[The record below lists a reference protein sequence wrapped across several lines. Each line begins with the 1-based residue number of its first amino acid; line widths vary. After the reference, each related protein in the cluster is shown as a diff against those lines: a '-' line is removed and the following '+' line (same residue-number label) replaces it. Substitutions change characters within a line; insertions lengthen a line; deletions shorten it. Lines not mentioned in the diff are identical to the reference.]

1 MREVVVMEN
10 SATMITY
17 AKFRS
22 VQLTMIAMEPILTA
36 TPVAGMTILV
46 TSVRLWIAQSLH
58 NAPRLATALALELVE
73 IATAQPTNVR

>member
-1 MREVVVMEN
+1 MMEN

-46 TSVRLWIAQSLH
+46 TSVRLWIVQSLH
-58 NAPRLATALALELVE
+58 NVPRLATAPALELVE
-73 IATAQPTNVR
+73 TATAQPTNVK